1 MGGKMIEIKL
11 YKDILCITIDES
23 RIERFCALF
32 AEQEFELK
40 QGSDGRLKCDRG
52 MRLKFSRGERSEAV
66 VTKNCVSIRASEH
79 KFNEIA
85 GLLESYLRG
94 DRRFPLDISLEQL
107 GFAIAPAQICD
118 IVFECGEF
126 KERA

>member
-1 MGGKMIEIKL
+1 MIEISL
-11 YKDILCITIDES
+11 YKDILCIAIDES

-40 QGSDGRLKCDRG
+40 YGGEKLKCDRG

-66 VTKNCVSIRASEH
+66 VTKDCVSIQADER

-85 GLLESYLRG
+85 SLLESYLRG

-107 GFAIAPAQICD
+107 GFAIAPAQTRD

-126 KERA
+126 KEHA

>member
-1 MGGKMIEIKL
+1 MIEINL
-11 YKDILCITIDES
+11 YKDILCITIYER
-23 RIERFCALF
+23 RIERFYALF

-40 QGSDGRLKCDRG
+40 QGGDGRLKCDRG

-66 VTKNCVSIRASEH
+66 VTKDCVSIRASERE
-79 KFNEIA
+79 FNEIA

-107 GFAIAPAQICD
+107 GFAIAPAEICD

-126 KERA
+126 KKRE

>member
-1 MGGKMIEIKL
+1 MIEIKL
-11 YKDILCITIDES
+11 YKDILCIRIDER

-32 AEQEFELK
+32 AEREFELK
-40 QGSDGRLKCDRG
+40 QGGDGRLKYDSG

-66 VTKNCVSIRASEH
+66 MAKDCVSIRASERE
-79 KFNEIA
+79 FNEIA

-94 DRRFPLDISLEQL
+94 GRRFLLDISLEQL
-107 GFAIAPAQICD
+107 GFAITPAQICD